1 MPYAK
6 RMFKRYRKNFRNN
19 RALSTRRIFNNKS
32 AKSQAKQI
40 YALRKSINSVRK
52 QCAPEVKVCSTGIQ
66 NDKIGLNNI
75 YVGETIVNYKQYSSP
90 LPPLGTGD
98 NERIGNNIK
107 ILPVKI
113 NFSSQYKK
121 IINSVSTPIAT
132 KLFNSSGG
140 VRIIVVQSKSAL
152 NNAPNPGALLT
163 NTPTGI
169 DDSVGI
175 LNSPFVNGITA
186 RFNILYNKVIY
197 YSENQLIKCRN
208 IKVNPVIKNVRWEPD
223 YLYPLGQIWIFF
235 IAGGF
240 SFVDVGS
247 GDNPYDYDVCD
258 YALKI
263 EQPFTD
269 A

>member
-40 YALRKSINSVRK
+40 YALRRTINYVKK
-52 QCAPEVKVCSTGIQ
+52 QCKPEVKVCETETQ
-66 NDKIGLNNI
+66 HDMIGLNNI
-75 YVGETIVNYKQYSSP
+75 YPNQTISNFKLYEPY
-90 LPPLGTGD
+90 LPNLGTND
-98 NERIGNNIK
+98 YSRIGNLISAYA
-107 ILPVKI
+107 LKI

-132 KLFNSSGG
+132 KLLGTSGG
-140 VRIIVVQSKSAL
+140 VRIIVLQSKSAL
-152 NNAPNPGALLT
+152 NNPPTLT
-163 NTPTGI
+163 DILESTPTSLN
-169 DDSVGI
+169 DSVAI
-175 LNSPFVNGITA
+175 LNMPFKTGITA
-186 RFNILYNKVIY
+186 RYHILYNKITY
-197 YSENQLIKCRN
+197 YSENQLIKCKN
-208 IKVNPVIKNVRWEPD
+208 IKLQPAERSLRWEDGYTHPSGKFWVF
-223 YLYPLGQIWIFF
+223 L

-247 GDNPYDYDVCD
+247 GDTPYDYDVCD
-258 YALKI
+258 YSIKFEI
-263 EQPFTD
+263 PFSD